1 MSVHIEILGAG
12 PDLALIHGWGMHGG
26 VWDGVRDTLA
36 QRFRLH
42 LVDLPGYGASP
53 GEIGDRP
60 QFHESRNWG
69 LSPISLERLARVVAA
84 ALPEKVQVCGWS
96 LGGQV
101 ALEMALLFPG
111 QIERLVLTAT
121 TPCFTVREDWPWAVR
136 REVLLEFASALET
149 DYEGTLKRFLALQAR
164 TEIVVRPLFHESRNR
179 GLTTISVLKRLR
191 EILFARGRP
200 DVQTL
205 RAGLNILLESDLRDR
220 VATVKTPT
228 LLLHGGRDM
237 LTPVGAAHWLAEQ
250 MPEVRLE
257 VLSGAA
263 HAPFLSHPGEFTEIV
278 TGFLGATND

>member
-1 MSVHIEILGAG
+1 MSVHIEIVGRG
-12 PDLALIHGWGMHGG
+12 PDLALLHGWGMHGG
-26 VWDGVRDTLA
+26 VWDGARDTLA

-53 GEIGDRP
+53 AVEPYD
-60 QFHESRNWG
+60 
-69 LSPISLERLARVVAA
+69 LERLARAVAA

-101 ALEMALLFPG
+101 ALEMALLFPD

-121 TPCFTVREDWPWAVR
+121 TPCFTAREGWPWAVP
-136 REVLLEFASALET
+136 REVLLEFAAALET

-164 TEIVVRPLFHESRNR
+164 GGDDVKA
-179 GLTTISVLKRLR
+179 VLKRLR
-191 EILFARGRP
+191 DILFTRGRP

-205 RAGLNILLESDLRDR
+205 RAGLNILLGIDLRDR
-220 VATVKTPT
+220 AATIKAPT

-263 HAPFLSHPGEFTEIV
+263 HAPFLSHPVEFTEIV
-278 TGFLGATND
+278 TGFLND